1 MNYINIAKIIKDS
14 DSKFLKSLPNF
25 VIRIVT
31 IIFRQNDL
39 NKLFN
44 DTSKYS
50 GVDFPPKVIEYLNI
64 NVEIEGKENLPNDGK
79 CFFVSNHPFGFI
91 DGIIQASIVGEKYGD
106 LRIIGNDSL
115 RLVPHLEPILTNVN
129 VFGQNSRQYIV
140 ELEKLYVSDI
150 PITTFPAGIVSR
162 IRKGKIQD
170 IEWKKSFIK
179 KAVANKRDI
188 VPIFFKGRNSILFYA
203 IYLFRKIFNIR
214 ATIELS
220 LLPREMFRKRN
231 NTIKVR
237 IGKPISYKSFNSTL
251 SHTQWAKKVKEQVYK
266 LNYLTI

>member
-14 DSKFLKSLPNF
+14 DSKFLKGLPDF

-31 IIFRQNDL
+31 IIFRQDDL

-44 DTSKYS
+44 DTSEYS
-50 GVDFPPKVIEYLNI
+50 GVDFAPKVIEYLNI
-64 NVEIEGKENLPNDGK
+64 NVEVEGKENLPDNGK
-79 CFFVSNHPFGFI
+79 CFFVSNHPFGFL
-91 DGIIQASIVGEKYGD
+91 DGLIQASIIGNKYGD

-115 RLVPHLEPILTNVN
+115 KYAPHLNPIVTNVS
-129 VFGQNSRQYIV
+129 VFGQNSRQYIL
-140 ELEKLYVSDI
+140 ELEKLYASDI

-162 IRKGKIQD
+162 IRKRKIQD

-179 KAVANKRDI
+179 KAVANKRDV

-203 IYLFRKIFNIR
+203 IYIFRKIFNIR

-220 LLPREMFRKRN
+220 LLPREMFRKQN
-231 NTIKVR
+231 STIKVR
-237 IGKPISYKSFNSTL
+237 IGKPISYKSFDRTL
-251 SHTQWAKKVKEQVYK
+251 SHTEWAQKVKEQVYK
-266 LNYLTI
+266 LNY